1 MNRWTGGFLVVAA
14 MALGVWPGVRADDR
28 PLALFGVELQGAT
41 PGQLDKAITAA
52 GGARETAGSGK
63 VTYGAVKL
71 GLPGAQT
78 LETVFFGQQ
87 FVLAQYFFGKY
98 NRQDEQLRKMLVAK
112 YGQPAPKVTALES
125 PQPFDRQYIA
135 DCSYTWAFPGGMQLT
150 YKKEFFGQ
158 TYLTYLDP
166 AAASALQAHLEEK
179 AAEQAKAAAAK
190 ASDAF

>member
-14 MALGVWPGVRADDR
+14 MVLGVWPGVRADER

-52 GGARETAGSGK
+52 GGARETAGAGK
-63 VTYGAVKL
+63 VTYSAVTL
-71 GLPGAQT
+71 GLPGART

-112 YGQPAPKVTALES
+112 YGQPAKKGA
-125 PQPFDRQYIA
+125 FDRQYIS
-135 DCSYTWAFPGGMQLT
+135 DGSYTWAFPGGMQLT
-150 YKKEFFGQ
+150 YKKEFHGQ

-179 AAEQAKAAAAK
+179 AAEHAKAAAAK